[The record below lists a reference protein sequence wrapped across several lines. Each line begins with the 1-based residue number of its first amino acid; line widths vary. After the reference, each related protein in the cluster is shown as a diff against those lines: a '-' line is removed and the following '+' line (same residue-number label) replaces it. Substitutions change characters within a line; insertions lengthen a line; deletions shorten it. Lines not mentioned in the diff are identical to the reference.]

1 MFASLSTTLLPLQL
15 PACFPF
21 SSPQRLVSVW
31 ENLAELL
38 ILKGRSY
45 VLLPS
50 FLLLL
55 HRLIRLSLAEGTSC
69 QLSLSTV
76 KPKPGRMLNPKTLGL
91 RMPVRTRS
99 LSFNNRP
106 KFLLK
111 GSPPP
116 LSLVDGVDL
125 IPNIGQIVG

>member
-1 MFASLSTTLLPLQL
+1 MFVPLSTPLLPLQL

-31 ENLAELL
+31 ENLAEVL
-38 ILKGRSY
+38 ILRGRSY
-45 VLLPS
+45 ALLPS

-55 HRLIRLSLAEGTSC
+55 HRIRLNLAEGTC

-91 RMPVRTRS
+91 RMPVRTQS

-111 GSPPP
+111 DSPPP